1 MIPLTLF
8 LLYRPLEQL
17 EFIRVRNSS
26 AERRNFPPTRPQRF
40 ILPRKLQSRYRRH
53 LVHFKP
59 LFQHP
64 LVGRSLNQLSRFTIH
79 PVQEFDISP
88 VHSRK
93 NVFETNIVVI
103 YNQIPQRIALP
114 DHLAFLLRFSRRHRS
129 SRDVCITTKPTSL
142 LLCFV
147 LFFVKEEKMPFWGGT
162 VLECNFRNWE
172 FHSKIAQ
179 RRRKSANPPR
189 QYFWFIPDDLRQLS
203 PCSPRFVLSVAFMCV
218 SRFYFGAE
226 LLLKSKTT
234 KKTNFQ
240 NLNQKNNTSIQKSQR
255 RRKPINPSRGS
266 IKKNGQSLSRM
277 EVRLKI

>member
-1 MIPLTLF
+1 
-8 LLYRPLEQL
+8 
-17 EFIRVRNSS
+17 
-26 AERRNFPPTRPQRF
+26 
-40 ILPRKLQSRYRRH
+40 
-53 LVHFKP
+53 
-59 LFQHP
+59 
-64 LVGRSLNQLSRFTIH
+64 
-79 PVQEFDISP
+79 
-88 VHSRK
+88 
-93 NVFETNIVVI
+93 
-103 YNQIPQRIALP
+103 
-114 DHLAFLLRFSRRHRS
+114 
-129 SRDVCITTKPTSL
+129 
-142 LLCFV
+142 
-147 LFFVKEEKMPFWGGT
+147 MPFWGGT

-255 RRKPINPSRGS
+255 RRKPINPSRVYDVNQSMHREEALKKWTIIVSYGGATEDMKLAICVHHIS
-266 IKKNGQSLSRM
+266 VYLQYRSLLRYCQYFFPIWEDFLSYPYLSNANRLCIKILS
-277 EVRLKI
+277 EFLANL